1 MCCAASNRNSEA
13 NFSGLNSKA
22 LIGLH
27 LSDIPGLQN
36 ENEVVRGFEKAFATG
51 KPVDIQR
58 EISYNGKMVVIE
70 TNIAYHRESGTGN
83 GYFLSVCHK
92 NKSEQAAE
100 LPFQAWDSLFATSS
114 EIYACIDKNARVL
127 RVNNNFIGMPPSQW
141 IGQHLINFI
150 DTEDQQVFQIA
161 LERTF
166 ITAELMRLE
175 LMIRKRWFSVTINP
189 WVESNSVEYV
199 VTLFRDIT
207 EERKRNK
214 KNQGRMALLNDA
226 LSRSEEA
233 IF

>member
-83 GYFLSVCHK
+83 GYLDRKSV
-92 NKSEQAAE
+92 
-100 LPFQAWDSLFATSS
+100 
-114 EIYACIDKNARVL
+114 V
-127 RVNNNFIGMPPSQW
+127 
-141 IGQHLINFI
+141 
-150 DTEDQQVFQIA
+150 
-161 LERTF
+161 
-166 ITAELMRLE
+166 
-175 LMIRKRWFSVTINP
+175 
-189 WVESNSVEYV
+189 
-199 VTLFRDIT
+199 
-207 EERKRNK
+207 
-214 KNQGRMALLNDA
+214 
-226 LSRSEEA
+226 
-233 IF
+233 